1 MNNFSIDTIKV
12 GESASFERTI
22 TIEMMDAFL
31 MITGDNNPLHINAD
45 YAKSKGFVDRVC
57 YGALT
62 SSMLS
67 TLAGVYLPGEKCLLH
82 SIESKFKLPVY
93 IGDTLLVE
101 GTVSEVN
108 EMFKEITIKARI
120 LNQNGKTVL
129 RAVVKAGIL
138 DEENN

>member
-1 MNNFSIDTIKV
+1 MNNFTIATIKV
-12 GESASFERTI
+12 GESASFKRKI
-22 TIEMMDAFL
+22 SPEMMDAFL
-31 MITGDNNPLHINAD
+31 MITGDNNPLHIDSD

-93 IGDTLLVE
+93 VGDLLSIE
-101 GTVSEVN
+101 GIVTEVN
-108 EMFKEITIKARI
+108 EVFKEITIKAKI
-120 LNQNGKTVL
+120 LNQDGKTVL
-129 RAVVKAGIL
+129 RAIVKAGIL
-138 DEENN
+138 DGENQ